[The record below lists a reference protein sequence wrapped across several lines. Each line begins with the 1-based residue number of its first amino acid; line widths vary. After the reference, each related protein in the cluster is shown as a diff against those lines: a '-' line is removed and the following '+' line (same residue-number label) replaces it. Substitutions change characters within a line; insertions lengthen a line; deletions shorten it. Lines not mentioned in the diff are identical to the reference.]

1 MRRREAARLIFLGAG
16 FAGLG
21 VAIRAPSMDVL
32 ASPERYFEEAPPSAA
47 PRTLAMQAT
56 PLGGGK
62 LRVQLALTGLA
73 LAGICGTGRA
83 GTLEGHV
90 HLFVDGLKRM
100 SMVTPVATLDDLPPG
115 PHEITVSF
123 SRPPTHRVVTVE
135 GVPLTRSATVTVF

>member
-1 MRRREAARLIFLGAG
+1 MRRRESLRLAFLAAG
-16 FAGLG
+16 FAGLAMA
-21 VAIRAPSMDVL
+21 VRAPSMDVF
-32 ASPERYFEEAPPSAA
+32 AAPERYFEEAPPSAT

-62 LRVQLALTGLA
+62 VRVQLALTGLA

-83 GTLEGHV
+83 DTLEGHV

-100 SMVTPVATLDDLPPG
+100 SMYSPGATLEDLPPG
-115 PHEITVSF
+115 PHEIIVSF

-135 GVPLTRSATVTVF
+135 GVPLTRSTVVTVR